1 MLPNFMQLY
10 NIYICFLIY
19 KRKTASLPLKLL
31 RILGNNILEY
41 LAHYLKNTINASY
54 CDVH

>member
-31 RILGNNILEY
+31 RILGNNILEH